1 MAPVNHGLKVHGILL
16 LMGLLFFGMVT
27 LNLVILH
34 TVSSVGLNREANR
47 AQGALL
53 HLVSV
58 MSRRGF
64 QPFNV
69 GAVDIEAL
77 VRSHLPGGDR
87 PVAVVVID
95 AKGHLARTRRLSS
108 DPSLASLAREA
119 MTTATTI
126 RRFHGTTW
134 GVFWLQPRYILY
146 ASPVGLKRRPTGAV
160 AIAWPLDEF
169 WASLRHIQHI
179 SWLFL
184 FVNLGL
190 LTFFG
195 IFRFYRLL
203 FMPLKRL
210 LNRAE
215 SIQGDSD
222 AFFPPES
229 GQTEFTR
236 LSRTLNRIL
245 FRNLEQREALE
256 TTVISL
262 EEANRR
268 LKTARQEMLQAEK
281 LAAVGRLSAGVAHE
295 IGNPIGI
302 VLGYLDLLKQPDIP
316 EESKKEFL
324 QRSETEVQRVRTI
337 LRQLVTYARPSPGG
351 IGPVSVH
358 GLIEEIM
365 RDLSHH
371 PLLKGIHTTLS
382 LRASDDTVSGDPD
395 MLRQVL
401 LNLIIN
407 AVDGISARPA
417 QTDGSLLIATVIKSV
432 SAANGANASSW
443 IEITVQDNGSGICP
457 EHLNVIFDPFFT
469 TKDPG
474 KGTGL
479 GLAVSYRII
488 QEMGGRLQADSD
500 PGQGTAMRILLPCET
515 AGPKADANT

>member
-27 LNLVILH
+27 LDLVILH
-34 TVSSVGLNREANR
+34 TVATVGLGREGNR
-47 AQGALL
+47 AHGALL
-53 HLVSV
+53 HLVTA
-58 MSRRGF
+58 MTRRGS
-64 QPFNV
+64 QPFNSADMETLV
-69 GAVDIEAL
+69 ESQFPRGEGPGAVTI
-77 VRSHLPGGDR
+77 
-87 PVAVVVID
+87 ID
-95 AKGHLARTRRLSS
+95 AKSHVALAHRLSS
-108 DPSLASLAREA
+108 DLGLASLARDA
-119 MTTATTI
+119 MTTGKTI
-126 RRFHGTTW
+126 HRFHGATW
-134 GVFWLQPRYILY
+134 GVFWEQPRYILF
-146 ASPVGLKRRPTGAV
+146 AAPIGISRQPTGAV
-160 AIAWPLDEF
+160 AIAWPLDGL

-179 SWLFL
+179 SWLYL

-190 LTFFG
+190 LTLFG
-195 IFRFYRLL
+195 IFRFYRLMI
-203 FMPLKRL
+203 MPLKRL

-215 SIQGDSD
+215 SIQGDSGE
-222 AFFPPES
+222 FFLPES

-245 FRNLEQREALE
+245 SRNLDQREALKS
-256 TTVISL
+256 TVISL

-268 LKTARQEMLQAEK
+268 LKNARQEMLQAEK

-316 EESKKEFL
+316 EVTKKEFL
-324 QRSETEVQRVRTI
+324 QRSEIEIQRVRTI

-358 GLIEEIM
+358 ALIEQIM
-365 RDLSHH
+365 CDLSHH

-382 LRASDDTVSGDPD
+382 LSASNDTVSGDPD
-395 MLRQVL
+395 MFRQVL

-407 AVDGISARPA
+407 AVDAIAARSAP
-417 QTDGSLLIATVIKSV
+417 TDGTLLIATAIIGGP
-432 SAANGANASSW
+432 AAKGANAPDW
-443 IEITVQDNGSGICP
+443 LEITVQDNGSGICP

-488 QEMGGRLQADSD
+488 QEMGGRLEVDSD
-500 PGQGTAMRILLPCET
+500 LGQGTAMRILLPCEN
-515 AGPKADANT
+515 GG